1 VRVLTIEDEAEIAE
15 AISLCLQLRWPAAE
29 VVVVAEGSEGV
40 AKVKSG
46 SFDIVILDINLP
58 DMDGFE
64 VLSRIRSLS
73 SVPTL
78 IVSVRGRGDERT
90 KGLEMGADDYIVKPF
105 EPRDLVA
112 RVNAVLRRSQTP
124 HATAAQPRI
133 VRGELS
139 LDLANDEAKLAGRS
153 FRLTPTE
160 SRLLYALMDSDGETV
175 TWEEISREVW
185 GKPLRD
191 HGPLRTT
198 IRRLRNKLGDNPP
211 QMIVTDRGIGYKLVT
226 RPSAG

>member
-1 VRVLTIEDEAEIAE
+1 MRVLAIEDEAEIAE
-15 AISLCLQLRWPAAE
+15 AISLCLQLRWPTSE
-29 VVVVAEGSEGV
+29 VVVVAEGAEGV
-40 AKVKSG
+40 ARVKSG

-64 VLSRIRSLS
+64 VLSQIRSLS
-73 SVPTL
+73 SVPTV
-78 IVSVRGRGDERT
+78 IVSVRGRRDERT
-90 KGLEMGADDYIVKPF
+90 RGLELGADDYIVKPF
-105 EPRDLVA
+105 DPCELVA

-139 LDLANDEAKLAGRS
+139 LDLASDEARIAGES
-153 FRLTPTE
+153 FRLTPIE
-160 SRLLYALMDSDGETV
+160 SRLLYALMDSSGETV
-175 TWEEISREVW
+175 TWEEISQEVW

-211 QMIVTDRGIGYKLVT
+211 QMIVTDRRIGYKFVS
-226 RPSAG
+226 RPAAG